1 MAGAQSA
8 AANAPNQPGILAYL
22 VVIRGLALFCMK
34 PVRRPTAAVG
44 VAASRRPAP
53 ALTAPPLDYTYDG
66 SFEGLMTV
74 LFSIYES
81 KAPPNSIQ
89 PEVTAQS
96 GLFAQPAHRETD
108 EARAA
113 RVWEG
118 LLKTMAAETRARLY
132 HVFLSEDADRELL
145 IFRYVDLA
153 LRSPVDVSENYA
165 NADVRRVQRLAQM
178 MFREKHR
185 MEAFVRFEKTAD
197 ELFHA
202 TIEPDMDVLPLI
214 AAHFTKRYAD
224 QRWLIYDRRRHYGL
238 YYDLTRTDIVRFE
251 NPAGRKATD
260 ISATVLDE
268 REPLFKHLWQAY
280 FDHVNIPE
288 RKNLKLHRR
297 HMPLRYWKYL
307 SEKQPREVRFEPI
320 QNKQP
325 IAGKAISAGLKQ
337 LPPPE

>member
-1 MAGAQSA
+1 
-8 AANAPNQPGILAYL
+8 
-22 VVIRGLALFCMK
+22 MK
-34 PVRRPTAAVG
+34 PIRRPASLVGGAAR
-44 VAASRRPAP
+44 SRPAP
-53 ALTAPPLDYTYDG
+53 ALTATPLDYTYDG
-66 SFEGLMTV
+66 TFEGLLTV

-81 KAPPNSIQ
+81 KSPPNSIQ
-89 PEVTAQS
+89 PEATAQS

-108 EARAA
+108 EARAT

-118 LLKTMAAETRARLY
+118 LLKTMDAEARARLY

-145 IFRYVDLA
+145 VFRYVDLA
-153 LRSPVDVSENYA
+153 LRSPVDVAENYA

-185 MEAFVRFEKTAD
+185 MEAFVRFEKTSD

-238 YYDLTRTDIVRFE
+238 YYDLTRTDIVQFE
-251 NPAGRKATD
+251 NPTGQKSTD

-268 REPLFKHLWQAY
+268 REPLFKHLWQTY

-320 QNKQP
+320 KNKQV
-325 IAGKAISAGLKQ
+325 IVGKEVSAGQKL
-337 LPPPE
+337 LPPPQ

>member
-1 MAGAQSA
+1 MA
-8 AANAPNQPGILAYL
+8 N
-22 VVIRGLALFCMK
+22 IRSL
-34 PVRRPTAAVG
+34 RRP
-44 VAASRRPAP
+44 VAAPAASSGPPRRPAP
-53 ALTAPPLDYTYDG
+53 VLSAPARDYTYDG
-66 SFEGLMTV
+66 TFEGLLTV
-74 LFSIYES
+74 LFTIYDS
-81 KAPPNSIQ
+81 KAGPNSIQ
-89 PEVTAQS
+89 PEAAVQG
-96 GLFAQPAHRETD
+96 GLFAAPAPVETT
-108 EARAA
+108 EALAA

-118 LLKTMAAETRARLY
+118 LLRSMDTEARTRLY
-132 HVFLSEDADRELL
+132 HVFLSEDADREML

-153 LRSPVDVSENYA
+153 LRAAQDIAENYA

-185 MEAFVRFEKTAD
+185 MEAFVRFEKTQD

-238 YYDLTRTDIVRFE
+238 YYDLTRTDVVQFE
-251 NPAGRKATD
+251 NATGAKSSD

-268 REPLFKHLWQAY
+268 REPLFRLLWQSY

-307 SEKQPREVRFEPI
+307 SEKQPREQRFVPI
-320 QNKQP
+320 DNKR
-325 IAGKAISAGLKQ
+325 
-337 LPPPE
+337 PPGDANLRLEKE